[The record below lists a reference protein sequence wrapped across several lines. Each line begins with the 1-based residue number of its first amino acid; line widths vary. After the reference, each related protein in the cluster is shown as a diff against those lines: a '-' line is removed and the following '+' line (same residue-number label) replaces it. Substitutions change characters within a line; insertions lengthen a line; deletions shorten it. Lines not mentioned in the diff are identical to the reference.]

1 MKGKLAFVLGAA
13 VGYVLGT
20 RAGRERYEQIKRGA
34 TAVWQ
39 TEPVQRGARAVR
51 SAVDDQIADLKE
63 FAQRKG
69 AEAMSTFA
77 RQAGATRPGT
87 GTTPAENASAPAPA
101 TPTQSATEPGAEQA
115 SSSASQKET
124 GA

>member
-34 TAVWQ
+34 VAVWQ

-51 SAVDDQIADLKE
+51 GAVDDQIADLKD

-69 AEAMSTFA
+69 AEAVSNFA
-77 RQAGATRPGT
+77 RQAGATRPATQAAPGDT
-87 GTTPAENASAPAPA
+87 GAANESETAAASDPAADAPQAPS
-101 TPTQSATEPGAEQA
+101 PV
-115 SSSASQKET
+115 SQKGS